1 MLAAITRDFIFQGIW
16 WKSVIN
22 LVTLI
27 HGYSQVISLE
37 IVVGYWKLRSFQETQ
52 VNLNGLLEKP
62 DITLQNSWNLMSQ
75 VPELL

>member
-1 MLAAITRDFIFQGIW
+1 M
-16 WKSVIN
+16 IN

-52 VNLNGLLEKP
+52 VNLNGLLQKP

>member
-1 MLAAITRDFIFQGIW
+1 M
-16 WKSVIN
+16 IN

>member
-1 MLAAITRDFIFQGIW
+1 M
-16 WKSVIN
+16 IN

-37 IVVGYWKLRSFQETQ
+37 IIVGYWKLRSFQETQ

>member
-1 MLAAITRDFIFQGIW
+1 M
-16 WKSVIN
+16 IN

-37 IVVGYWKLRSFQETQ
+37 IVVGYWKLRCFQETQ